1 MNIIKYKFSKIE
13 TDHKDELL
21 ACRFFVIGVSDTD
34 ISIRCLGVVEGFF
47 ELRKTTC
54 PSLGEFQLVR
64 SVGLI
69 FQQEPVGDCFVISNV
84 KVS

>member
-1 MNIIKYKFSKIE
+1 MNIMKYEFSKIK

-21 ACRFFVIGVSDTD
+21 ACRLLVVGVRDTD
-34 ISIRCLGVVEGFF
+34 ISIRCLGVVESFF

-64 SVGLI
+64 LVGLI
-69 FQQEPVGDCFVISNV
+69 VQ
-84 KVS
+84 

>member
-1 MNIIKYKFSKIE
+1 MNIMKCKFSKIE

-21 ACRFFVIGVSDTD
+21 ACRFFVVGVSDTD
-34 ISIRCLGVVEGFF
+34 ISIGRLGVVESFF

-64 SVGLI
+64 LVGLI
-69 FQQEPVGDCFVISNV
+69 VQ
-84 KVS
+84 